1 VLLFHGMET
10 SLSSPDPRQAVAISF
25 LSGPAAYMTG
35 ARRVQ
40 RGQPLVDVDTAAGFF
55 KRWGQRHG

>member
-1 VLLFHGMET
+1 MET